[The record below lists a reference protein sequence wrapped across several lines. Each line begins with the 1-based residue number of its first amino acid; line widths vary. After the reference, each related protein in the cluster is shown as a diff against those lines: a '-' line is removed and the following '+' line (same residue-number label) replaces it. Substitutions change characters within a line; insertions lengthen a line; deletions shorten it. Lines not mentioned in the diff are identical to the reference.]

1 MRGELNRIVLPH
13 SIIRLSPPTLE
24 ITAAQRWKARKRER
38 EKRVLRNRER
48 LKERERERVFK
59 EERGREKTDIFHK
72 TFQTI
77 PTDYSPTHNQMN
89 LGLLYLSL
97 SLSSFISLSLS
108 SFISLMETFSL
119 YLALT
124 FAEKN
129 ISLLK
134 CFQTNIFESP
144 GLVVMGGDSCSKGRG
159 YLYWMDIF

>member
-48 LKERERERVFK
+48 LKEREREFLRK
-59 EERGREKTDIFHK
+59 REGERKLIFFTKHSK
-72 TFQTI
+72 QYRPI
-77 PTDYSPTHNQMN
+77 IHQRIIKWILVS
-89 LGLLYLSL
+89 SL
-97 SLSSFISLSLS
+97 SLSLS

-124 FAEKN
+124 FTEKN